1 MLYRESTCK
10 AELNS
15 LIIVNVTSKLYN
27 YLFCRFGR
35 TLMGSRKKYFEN
47 ENGKKKRVV
56 DCYWF

>member
-47 ENGKKKRVV
+47 ENGKKKKGS
-56 DCYWF
+56 